1 MAIDLMNLQKNKI
14 SRDLGSY
21 MCFYYGNSKV
31 GKSTLASKLY
41 GDDALFVAT
50 EKGYNALNVFA
61 VDLTSWNETS
71 GLLRQLKMPEIK
83 EKFKVIVIDTVDI
96 LFDLATSYILKIN
109 GCTDLSDKPFG
120 KLYGEVDKIFNEFLL
135 SITRLGYGLAL
146 IGHAKTQSK
155 LAKKG
160 NNEVESDYTIP
171 SLARRG
177 YQIVAAMVDNI
188 FYITIDEDEDGN
200 QKRVLKTRATNEYFA
215 GSRFKYLPE
224 TILLDA
230 DVLKEEMQ
238 KAVDKEENTTE
249 EKKDLFIKETKID
262 FEEVKEK
269 LTEIVTEVFVP
280 NDKMQ
285 VVQKIVEKHL
295 GIGNRVNDA
304 TEEQADALQLIY
316 DELLMYVEDN
326 NLK

>member
-1 MAIDLMNLQKNKI
+1 M
-14 SRDLGSY
+14 R
-21 MCFYYGNSKV
+21 
-31 GKSTLASKLY
+31 
-41 GDDALFVAT
+41 
-50 EKGYNALNVFA
+50 
-61 VDLTSWNETS
+61 
-71 GLLRQLKMPEIK
+71 
-83 EKFKVIVIDTVDI
+83 
-96 LFDLATSYILKIN
+96 
-109 GCTDLSDKPFG
+109 
-120 KLYGEVDKIFNEFLL
+120 
-135 SITRLGYGLAL
+135 
-146 IGHAKTQSK
+146 
-155 LAKKG
+155 
-160 NNEVESDYTIP
+160 
-171 SLARRG
+171 
-177 YQIVAAMVDNI
+177 
-188 FYITIDEDEDGN
+188 GN
-200 QKRVLKTRATNEYFA
+200 QVRVIKTRATNEYFA

-316 DELLMYVEDN
+316 DELLMYIEDN

>member
-188 FYITIDEDEDGN
+188 FYITMDEDEDGN
-200 QKRVLKTRATNEYFA
+200 QVRVIKTRATNEYFA

-230 DVLKEEMQ
+230 DILKEEMQ

>member
-188 FYITIDEDEDGN
+188 FYITMDEDEDGN
-200 QKRVLKTRATNEYFA
+200 QVRVIKTRATNEYFA